1 MQMKN
6 QAVVVLLVVCQLV
19 THNAVMSKLK
29 KSKLILQKKSKLILQ
44 TSPPLVR

>member
-6 QAVVVLLVVCQLV
+6 QAVAVLLVVCQLV

-29 KSKLILQKKSKLILQ
+29 KSKLILQ